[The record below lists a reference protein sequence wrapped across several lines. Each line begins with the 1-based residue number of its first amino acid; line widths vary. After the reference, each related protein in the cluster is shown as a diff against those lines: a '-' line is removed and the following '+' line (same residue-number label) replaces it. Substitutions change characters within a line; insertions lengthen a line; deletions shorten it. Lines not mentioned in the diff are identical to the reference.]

1 MVDKLTRLYS
11 YSDLTYDTY
20 EDAANP
26 YGKSIN
32 AFELVEGWR
41 IQYLL
46 CLVLASLLLSICV
59 VATAT
64 AITKS
69 FEAGLTTG
77 SYALGLAT
85 IILAVLTFLS
95 AVV

>member
-1 MVDKLTRLYS
+1 V
-11 YSDLTYDTY
+11 
-20 EDAANP
+20 ANP

-46 CLVLASLLLSICV
+46 CLVLASLLLSIYV

-64 AITKS
+64 AITKC
-69 FEAGLTTG
+69 FEAGLTKG